1 MVFSIYKL
9 SSSSSYS
16 GKCSLKAGR
25 CIICS
30 QEGLWAGFTLS
41 KAAITELRSAE
52 YFLGILGYTPLRTF
66 LHNPYIDVS
75 VNGGF
80 KVAIS

>member
-1 MVFSIYKL
+1 M

-16 GKCSLKAGR
+16 GRCSLNAGR
-25 CIICS
+25 CMICS
-30 QEGLWAGFTLS
+30 QEGQWAGFTFNI
-41 KAAITELRSAE
+41 AAITEFRSAE
-52 YFLGILGYTPLRTF
+52 YFFGILGYTPFNTF
-66 LHNPYIDVS
+66 LHNPCIDVS